1 MIKPLLRYLLT
12 ASFLMLWTHDLIA
25 QSSDSLQTQ
34 TDLRDAF
41 RHILKPNAVK
51 KDTINDNAA
60 TSSILPALGYSPSFG
75 LAIGVTSSGGRRLG
89 NPATTNFS
97 IYNWNAYASTGGLAS
112 FEIKHNVYT
121 PDNKFNLL
129 GGIQVGRSVAL
140 DYGIGTGLKNQG
152 DGNFAFNNLPF
163 ENNPDVFQMRYTYF
177 KINERVY
184 KRLFGHFFAGAGI
197 VADWY
202 GNIRNQNP
210 NTPQTSTHNFR
221 YSIRNNYNP
230 NSYRANGLLFNLEFD
245 SRDHPNRA
253 YKGLYVDVVLRT
265 NRQWLGSTQNAAQLK
280 TELRKYF
287 SLSKQNPEH
296 VLAFWIWGNYLL
308 GGSVPYLSL
317 PGTGADVSTRTGRAY
332 TIGRFKGISFFYS
345 ESEYRFPIT
354 ENKLLSGVVF
364 ANVETASN
372 LRKVD
377 RIKLFQHWEPGA
389 GAGLRMLLN
398 KYSRSNICLD
408 YGMGHYGSSGIF
420 LGLNEAF

>member
-1 MIKPLLRYLLT
+1 MTTCFKRHLLAALFTLS
-12 ASFLMLWTHDLIA
+12 AGNLIA
-25 QSSDSLQTQ
+25 QSADSLHKQ
-34 TDLRDAF
+34 TDVRDVF
-41 RHILKPNAVK
+41 RQMFKPKSPKRDSLA
-51 KDTINDNAA
+51 DNEA
-60 TSSILPALGYSPSFG
+60 TSTILPALGYSPSFG
-75 LAIGVTSSGGRRLG
+75 LALGVTSSGGRRLG
-89 NPATTNFS
+89 SAANTNFS

-112 FEIKHNVYT
+112 FELKHNIYT
-121 PDNKFNLL
+121 PENKFNIL

-152 DGNFAFNNLPF
+152 DGNFAFNNIPF

-177 KINERVY
+177 KFNERIY
-184 KRLFGHFFAGAGI
+184 KRLFGHFYAGAGV

-202 GNIRNQNP
+202 GNIHNQNP

-230 NSYRANGLLFNLEFD
+230 ETYRANGLLFNLEFD

-253 YKGLYVDVVLRT
+253 YKGLYVDLVLRA
-265 NRQWLGSTQNAAQLK
+265 NQQWLGSTQNAAQLK

-287 SLSKQNPEH
+287 SLSDKNPEH

-354 ENKLLSGVVF
+354 ANKLISGVVF

-372 LRKVD
+372 LRKID

-389 GAGLRMLLN
+389 GAGLRVLLN
-398 KYSRSNICLD
+398 KRSRSNICLD
-408 YGMGHYGSSGIF
+408 YGMGSYGSSGIF